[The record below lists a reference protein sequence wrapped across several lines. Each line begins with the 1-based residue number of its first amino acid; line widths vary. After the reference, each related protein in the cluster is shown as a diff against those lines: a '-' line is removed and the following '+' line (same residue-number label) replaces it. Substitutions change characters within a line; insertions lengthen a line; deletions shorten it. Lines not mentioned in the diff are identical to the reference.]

1 MRSMKSIRL
10 MKSMTR
16 GLCALAL
23 AVGTSATWAQS
34 PSAQRVPSS
43 SPPKTF
49 YLTNTFQAGDANDLV
64 TALRNML
71 APENK
76 IYLVTSQNAVVV
88 SGTPE
93 QLEEADKLIHE
104 LDRPKKVYKLTYT
117 VVESDGGKRIGV
129 QHFDMV
135 VTGGQ
140 RTVLKQGSKVPV
152 VTGNFT
158 SGTNSSQN
166 QFTYLD
172 IGLNFDATL
181 DEFTNGVRLRTKVE
195 RSSVA
200 ESSNGPTE
208 AAIHQSLP
216 TDPVIRQ
223 TSLEGTSLL
232 VAGKP
237 QILGS
242 LDIPDTTRHLDIEV
256 EMNVMR

>member
-1 MRSMKSIRL
+1 MKL
-10 MKSMTR
+10 TTR
-16 GLCALAL
+16 GSVCAFAI
-23 AVGTSATWAQS
+23 AVSTTAMWAQA
-34 PSAQRVPSS
+34 PAPQHVPSN

-88 SGTPE
+88 SGSPE
-93 QLEEADKLIHE
+93 QLAEAEKLIHE
-104 LDRPKKVYKLTYT
+104 LDRPKKLYKLTYT
-117 VVESDGGKRIGV
+117 VAESDGGKRIGV
-129 QHFDMV
+129 QHFEMV

-140 RTVLKQGSKVPV
+140 KTQLKQGSKVPI

-172 IGLNFDATL
+172 VGLNFDATL
-181 DEFTNGVRLRTKVE
+181 DEFTNGVRLRSKVE

-200 ESSNGPTE
+200 ESAMGP
-208 AAIHQSLP
+208 S
-216 TDPVIRQ
+216 DPVIRQ
-223 TSLEGTSLL
+223 TMLEGTSLL
-232 VAGKP
+232 VTGKP
-237 QILGS
+237 QMLGS
-242 LDIPDTTRHLDIEV
+242 LDVPDSTRHLDIEV
-256 EMNVMR
+256 EMDVIR